1 MGLLDDILGQ
11 VAGAPT
17 RRDEPQRDGSSL
29 GPIVAALLPV
39 VMAMLANRGQAQDR
53 SQQTGGLGALLGQVL
68 GGDGA
73 PPRAGGGLGALLEQL
88 QRAGF
93 GEQTRSWVGTGPNA
107 AIPPD
112 AFARIFGDGGL
123 AEIARSA
130 GLSPQDTARGLS
142 KLMPEVVD
150 RMTPNGD
157 VPDDDAL
164 AANVGALARRLGIV

>member
-11 VAGAPT
+11 VGGAPT
-17 RRDEPQRDGSSL
+17 RRDEPQAGTSSL

-39 VMAMLANRGQAQDR
+39 VVAMLSNRGQTQDR
-53 SQQTGGLGALLGQVL
+53 PQAGGLGALLGQVL
-68 GGDGA
+68 GGDGST
-73 PPRAGGGLGALLEQL
+73 PRAGGGLGALLEQL

-93 GEQTRSWVGTGPNA
+93 GDQGRSWVGSGPNQ

-112 AFARIFGDGGL
+112 AIERIFGDGGL

-142 KLMPEVVD
+142 QLMPEVVD
-150 RMTPNGD
+150 RMTPNGEM
-157 VPDDDAL
+157 PDDTAL
-164 AANVGALARRLGIV
+164 AANVGALARRLGLA